1 MTSNN
6 APSAPRLASARSF
19 LFVPADRP
27 ERLFKALGS
36 GADAVVVD
44 LEDAVAPTS
53 KDAARAALAN
63 AWRDVPMPARARLLV
78 RTNPRGSAPHEA
90 DTVLA
95 AALARDGL
103 GGLMVP
109 KAHAD
114 ALVAL
119 ARTCPGVP
127 LLPLI
132 ETGDA
137 FHELDAIARAPG
149 VLRLCLG
156 HLDLQ
161 SDLGMRCGE
170 DEAELAPAR
179 WALVLAS
186 RRARLAPPV
195 DGVTTALSD
204 PERLAADTRRALR
217 AGFGAKLCIHPAQ
230 VPLVHDAMRPT
241 PDESAWARR
250 VLSAAQAA
258 NGAAV
263 QVDGRMVD
271 APVIQLARRLA
282 ARDEATA

>member
-1 MTSNN
+1 MTTT
-6 APSAPRLASARSF
+6 PSFSQHRLAAARSF

-44 LEDAVAPTS
+44 LEDAVAPS
-53 KDAARAALAN
+53 HKDAARAALAT
-63 AWRDVPMPARARLLV
+63 AWREVPPTARARLLV
-78 RTNPRGSAPHEA
+78 RINPRGSAPHEA
-90 DTVLA
+90 DTVLV
-95 AALARDGL
+95 AALVRDGL
-103 GGLMVP
+103 GGVMVP
-109 KAHAD
+109 KAQGD
-114 ALVAL
+114 ALAAL
-119 ARTCPGVP
+119 ARTCPNVP
-127 LLPLI
+127 LLPLV

-161 SDLGMRCGE
+161 SDLGMRCGD

-186 RRARLAPPV
+186 RRAQLAPPV

-204 PERLAADTRRALR
+204 PHRLGADTRRAVR
-217 AGFGAKLCIHPAQ
+217 FGFGAKLCIHPAQ
-230 VPLVHDAMRPT
+230 VPLVHEAMRPT
-241 PDESAWARR
+241 PEESAWARR
-250 VLSAAQAA
+250 VLDAAEAA

-282 ARDEATA
+282 SRDKATA